1 MVRVLVV
8 ESREQERDVLSRAL
22 SQEAAL
28 EVVGSARGVDE
39 AVRRFHGE
47 QIDVLVVAFQQQR
60 TEGTQAVTE
69 LRERYPQARLVV
81 RTRVSGEPVLLSAF
95 AVGAHGLVLDSS
107 ATATLIQA
115 VRAVY
120 AGGTFIDP
128 AVAGKLV
135 ELAVKA
141 KRVKGPHGLTL
152 QQRRVLERLPRGLT
166 NIEIGEELGIS
177 ENTVKTH
184 VRHILKKLEVDDR
197 AQASA
202 VAKDLG
208 LV

>member
-8 ESREQERDVLSRAL
+8 ESRERERDVLARAL
-22 SQEAAL
+22 SQEASL
-28 EVVGSARGVDE
+28 EVVGAANGLDD
-39 AVRRFHGE
+39 ALRRFQGE
-47 QIDVLVVAFQQQR
+47 HLDVIVVAFQQHR
-60 TEGTQAVTE
+60 TEGSQAVTE
-69 LRERYPQARLVV
+69 LREGYPQARVVV
-81 RTRVSGEPVLLSAF
+81 RSRVAGEPALLSAF
-95 AVGAHGLVLDSS
+95 AVGAHGFVLDSS
-107 ATATLIQA
+107 NSATLIEA
-115 VRAVY
+115 VRAVH

-128 AVAGKLV
+128 TVAGKLV

-166 NIEIGEELGIS
+166 NAEIGEELGIT

-184 VRHILKKLEVDDR
+184 VRNILKKLDVNDR

-202 VAKDLG
+202 LAKDLG

>member
-8 ESREQERDVLSRAL
+8 EPRAPERDLLIRTLA
-22 SQEAAL
+22 QEASL
-28 EVVGSARGVDE
+28 LVVGGATGVDD
-39 AVRRFHGE
+39 ALRRFRN
-47 QIDVLVVAFQQQR
+47 QNLDVIVVAFQQQHK
-60 TEGTQAVTE
+60 EGTQAVTE
-69 LRERYPQARLVV
+69 LREGFPQARVVV
-81 RTRVSGEPVLLSAF
+81 RSRVAGEPVLLSAF
-95 AVGAHGLVLDSS
+95 AVGAHALVMDESS
-107 ATATLIQA
+107 PIALVQA
-115 VRAVY
+115 VRAVHT
-120 AGGTFIDP
+120 GGTFVDP
-128 AVAGKLV
+128 SIAGKLV

-141 KRVKGPHGLTL
+141 KRVKGPHGLTV

-184 VRHILKKLEVDDR
+184 VRNILRKLDVDDR

-208 LV
+208 LL